1 MAPTIA
7 PKISPTL
14 KMGVGSTAG
23 ARDGSPAVE
32 GRPAAVK
39 RQKTAE
45 GKIPQV
51 SLNLYG
57 VRCCRNPPCLA
68 TAKTAADAKGLEVIP
83 SDDDDKPIK

>member
-14 KMGVGSTAG
+14 RTGVGSTAG

-32 GRPAAVK
+32 GGPAAVK

-45 GKIPQV
+45 GKIPRV
-51 SLNLYG
+51 SSNLDG
-57 VRCCRNPPCLA
+57 ARHCVNPPCLA
-68 TAKTAADAKGLEVIP
+68 TAKAAADAKGTG
-83 SDDDDKPIK
+83 SDPV